1 MKTENEWV
9 DKIYKLMDAVDGY
22 IPIPTRQQM
31 SSSSILQVLNNGF
44 FINSSKGNNA
54 KPAKDEKFGSKI
66 NDTASLN
73 LRKQRPKENKKSNCL
88 IILC

>member
-31 SSSSILQVLNNGF
+31 SSSSIL
-44 FINSSKGNNA
+44 
-54 KPAKDEKFGSKI
+54 
-66 NDTASLN
+66 
-73 LRKQRPKENKKSNCL
+73 
-88 IILC
+88 